1 MSSHN
6 YKGFSLKV
14 LGKKIEAL
22 KHFEIAEKLN
32 KIPVSA
38 EQWFNKALS
47 MYGLEHYEKAI
58 FFYDKVI
65 EMIPDDPIAY
75 NR

>member
-1 MSSHN
+1 MSAHN
-6 YKGFSLKV
+6 YKGFSLKL
-14 LGKKIEAL
+14 LGKKGEAS
-22 KHFEIAEKLN
+22 KEFEIADKLN

-38 EQWFNKALS
+38 DQWFNKALT
-47 MYGLEHYEKAI
+47 MFGLENYEKAI
-58 FFYDKVI
+58 YFCDKVI